1 MHKLDVDCVRL
12 NKYRLE
18 AGTQVKREKEMK
30 TKREEKNSA
39 DKYPKQEKAD
49 AKQNNQ

>member
-18 AGTQVKREKEMK
+18 GGSQEKRDKEMK
-30 TKREEKNSA
+30 TEREEKNA
-39 DKYPKQEKAD
+39 TDKYPKQEKAD
-49 AKQNNQ
+49 DKQNNE